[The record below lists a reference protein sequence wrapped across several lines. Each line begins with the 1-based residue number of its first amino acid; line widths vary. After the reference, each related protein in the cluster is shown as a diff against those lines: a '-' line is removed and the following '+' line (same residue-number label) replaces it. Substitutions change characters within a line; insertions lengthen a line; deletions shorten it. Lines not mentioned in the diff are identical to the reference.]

1 MRVYRT
7 LARLM
12 LDPVSYYLLL
22 VPAALPVVLVFC
34 YTSWLG
40 WQLFV
45 NN

>member
-1 MRVYRT
+1 
-7 LARLM
+7 M
-12 LDPVSYYLLL
+12 LEPVTYYLLL